1 MLFCKGRYIY
11 LMFFLE
17 RLGMGIFM
25 NRVIV
30 IAGPTAS
37 GKTNLSI
44 ELAKR
49 LNGEIISAD
58 SMQIYKH
65 MDIGTAKPTNDEM
78 QGIKHYLI
86 DEVLPNEE
94 FNVVKFKELAEKY
107 IEEIMAKGKL
117 PIIVGGTG
125 LYISSLIDNINFSE
139 SQCDWELREEL
150 KKEAEEFGAEYL
162 HDKLKQIDNEAANN
176 IHPNNIKR
184 VIRALEV
191 YSQTQKP
198 ISYHNEISRGVPSK
212 FNFILIGLTMDRQ
225 YLYERINRRVDIMLK
240 NGLVE
245 EVKSLAELGF
255 SDSIT
260 AMQGIGYKEILAYI
274 EGKNSLEEAVEIIK
288 RDSRRYAKRQL
299 TWFRRIKEIKW
310 FNIDNFGNNH
320 NIIEDVKNYICN
332 C

>member
-1 MLFCKGRYIY
+1 ML
-11 LMFFLE
+11 
-17 RLGMGIFM
+17 GIGIIM
-25 NRVIV
+25 SRVIV

-58 SMQIYKH
+58 SMQIYKY
-65 MDIGTAKPTNDEM
+65 MDIGTAKPTVAEM

-86 DEVLPNEE
+86 DEVLPSEE

-107 IEEIMAKGKL
+107 IEDIIAKGKL

-139 SQCDWELREEL
+139 SECDWELRESL
-150 KKEAEEFGAEYL
+150 KKEAEEYGAQYL
-162 HDKLKQIDNEAANN
+162 HDKLKQVDEEAANN

-191 YSQTQKP
+191 YYQTEKP
-198 ISYHNEISRGVPSK
+198 ISYHNEMSKVVPSK
-212 FNFILIGLTMDRQ
+212 YDFVLIGLTMDRHL
-225 YLYERINRRVDIMLK
+225 LYDRINKRVDIMLE

-245 EVKSLAELGF
+245 EVKKLVKLGF
-255 SDSIT
+255 ADSIT
-260 AMQGIGYKEILAYI
+260 SMQGIGYKEILAYLNG
-274 EGKNSLEEAVEIIK
+274 ENSLEEAVEIIK

-299 TWFRRIKEIKW
+299 TWFRRIKEITW
-310 FNIDNFGNNH
+310 FSVDNNGNNY
-320 NIIEDVKNYICN
+320 NVVKEVITHISDTN
-332 C
+332 

>member
-1 MLFCKGRYIY
+1 
-11 LMFFLE
+11 
-17 RLGMGIFM
+17 M

-30 IAGPTAS
+30 IVGPTAS

-44 ELAKR
+44 ELAKK

-65 MDIGTAKPTNDEM
+65 MDIGTAKPTTDEM

-107 IEEIMAKGKL
+107 IEEIIAKGKL

-139 SQCDWELREEL
+139 SQCDWELREKL

-162 HDKLKQIDNEAANN
+162 HDKLKQVDEEAAKN
-176 IHPNNIKR
+176 IHPNNVKR

-191 YSQTQKP
+191 YYQTQKP
-198 ISYHNEISRGVPSK
+198 ISYHNEMSKRVPPKYK
-212 FNFILIGLTMDRQ
+212 FMLIGLTMDRQ
-225 YLYERINRRVDIMLK
+225 YLYERINKRVDIMLK

-245 EVKSLAELGF
+245 EVKALVDNGF
-255 SDSIT
+255 SESIT
-260 AMQGIGYKEILAYI
+260 AMQGIGYKEILAYL

-299 TWFRRIKEIKW
+299 TWFRRIKDIKW
-310 FNIDNFGNNH
+310 FNIDDYGNNH
-320 NIIEDVKNYICN
+320 NIIEDVSNYICTN
-332 C
+332 

>member
-1 MLFCKGRYIY
+1 MD
-11 LMFFLE
+11 
-17 RLGMGIFM
+17 IFM

-58 SMQIYKH
+58 SMQIYKL
-65 MDIGTAKPTNDEM
+65 MDIGTAKPTKDEM

-86 DEVLPNEE
+86 DEVLPNDE

-107 IEEIMAKGKL
+107 IEEIIAKGKL

-139 SQCDWELREEL
+139 SQCDWELREAL
-150 KKEAEEFGAEYL
+150 KNEAEEFGAEYL
-162 HDKLKQIDNEAANN
+162 HDKLKQVDEEAANN

-191 YSQTQKP
+191 YNQTKKP
-198 ISYHNEISRGVPSK
+198 ISYHNEISKGVPSK
-212 FNFILIGLTMDRQ
+212 YQFILIGLTMDRQ
-225 YLYERINRRVDIMLK
+225 YLYERINMRVDIMLD
-240 NGLVE
+240 NGLVD
-245 EVKSLAELGF
+245 EVKKLVELGF

-260 AMQGIGYKEILAYI
+260 SMQGIGYKEILAYL
-274 EGKNSLEEAVEIIK
+274 EGNNKLEEAVEIIK

-310 FNIDNFGNNH
+310 FNIDNYGNNH
-320 NIIEDVKNYICN
+320 IIIDDVINYITVHCIYKN
-332 C
+332 NDNILE

>member
-1 MLFCKGRYIY
+1 
-11 LMFFLE
+11 
-17 RLGMGIFM
+17 M

-30 IAGPTAS
+30 IVGPTAS

-65 MDIGTAKPTNDEM
+65 MDIGTAKPTIDEM

-107 IEEIMAKGKL
+107 IEEILAKGKL
-117 PIIVGGTG
+117 PIIAGGTG
-125 LYISSLIDNINFSE
+125 LYISSLVDNINFSE

-150 KKEAEEFGAEYL
+150 KKEVDEFGAEYL
-162 HDKLKQIDNEAANN
+162 HNKLKQVDEEAANN

-191 YSQTQKP
+191 YYQTQKP
-198 ISYHNEISRGVPSK
+198 ISYHNEMSRRVPSK
-212 FNFILIGLTMDRQ
+212 YKFMLIGLTMDRQ
-225 YLYERINRRVDIMLK
+225 YLYERINKRVDIMLK
-240 NGLVE
+240 NGLVQ
-245 EVKSLAELGF
+245 EVKYLVENGF
-255 SDSIT
+255 SESIT
-260 AMQGIGYKEILAYI
+260 AIQGIGYKEILAYLV
-274 EGKNSLEEAVEIIK
+274 GKYSLEEAVEIIK

-310 FNIDNFGNNH
+310 FNIDDCGNNH
-320 NIIEDVKNYICN
+320 NIIHEVTNYICEN
-332 C
+332 